1 MDTADIHMDWMGSFL
16 SIVKVIF
23 PSICHFSNHRLLKQS
38 IFFQGFMFIISVV
51 VMVTWVCTNV
61 TTYQI
66 VELNM

>member
-1 MDTADIHMDWMGSFL
+1 MGRRCDEGRIMTGQKETL
-16 SIVKVIF
+16 RIMV
-23 PSICHFSNHRLLKQS
+23 
-38 IFFQGFMFIISVV
+38 MFIISVV

>member
-1 MDTADIHMDWMGSFL
+1 MGRRCDEGRIKKGQKETL
-16 SIVKVIF
+16 
-23 PSICHFSNHRLLKQS
+23 RLMV
-38 IFFQGFMFIISVV
+38 MFIISV